1 MAQGQLRY
9 QSPHHGWQL
18 MKAGNKELIYQ
29 SAGSST
35 GWKTSFS
42 GSPVALRPF
51 QTAGLVSIPPR

>member
-1 MAQGQLRY
+1 MAQGQLCY

-18 MKAGNKELIYQ
+18 MKAGNKEFIYQ

-35 GWKTSFS
+35 GWKT